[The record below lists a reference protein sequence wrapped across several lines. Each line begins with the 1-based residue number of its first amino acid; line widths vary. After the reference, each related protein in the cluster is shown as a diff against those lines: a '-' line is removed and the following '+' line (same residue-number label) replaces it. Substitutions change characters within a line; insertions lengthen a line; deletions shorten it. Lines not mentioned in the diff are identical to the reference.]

1 MKFIIL
7 AFLLQALALP
17 ASAAILFPT
26 TRPALGLLCSATD
39 TDFKFEM
46 VINQFTGDLFEG
58 TFILSENSKQ
68 VPSTVKQYSNY
79 NSNVLIIVSTGPQ
92 GDDDDLG
99 YVIEL
104 NKSYDGSYYGNATKY
119 VANPPGTRD
128 EKGDTY
134 VRLECQSST
143 P

>member
-1 MKFIIL
+1 MKFFIL
-7 AFLLQALALP
+7 AFLLQALAFQ
-17 ASAAILFPT
+17 ASAVSVT
-26 TRPALGLLCSATD
+26 KKTRPALGLLCSATD

-46 VINQFTGDLFEG
+46 VINQFTGDLFDG
-58 TFILSENSKQ
+58 TFILSENNKQ

-79 NSNVLIIVSTGPQ
+79 DSNVLIIVSTGPQ

-134 VRLECQSST
+134 VRLDCQSST

>member
-1 MKFIIL
+1 MKFFIL
-7 AFLLQALALP
+7 AFYLSSFAFP
-17 ASAAILFPT
+17 AVAAT
-26 TRPALGLLCSATD
+26 AKMTRPALGLLCSATD
-39 TDFKFEM
+39 TDLKFEM

-58 TFILSENSKQ
+58 TFILSENGKQ
-68 VPSTVKQYSNY
+68 VPSTIKQYSNY
-79 NSNVLIIVSTGPQ
+79 NSSVLIIVSTGPQ

-128 EKGDTY
+128 EKTDTY
-134 VRLECQSST
+134 VRLDCELSS